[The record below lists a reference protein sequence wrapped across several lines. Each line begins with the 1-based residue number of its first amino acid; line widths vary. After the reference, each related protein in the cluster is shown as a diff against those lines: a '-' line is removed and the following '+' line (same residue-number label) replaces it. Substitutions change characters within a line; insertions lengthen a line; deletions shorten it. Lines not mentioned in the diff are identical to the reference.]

1 MTVEIF
7 FAIMAAKIIWGEYMR
22 QQKYLSVTAMIAY
35 LAYIGMFIPLSTD
48 LYLPALPEM
57 GNYFSASEFLVGL
70 TLTIFFFTFAVS
82 MVLFGPLSDKYGRR
96 PILIFGAALYTAASF
111 SCAVSSNIYFL
122 LAGRFFQAV
131 GSGAVITVA
140 TALIKDCFR
149 GKVMRKILAI
159 TQALGVI
166 APMVAPLVGG
176 ILLTF
181 TDWRGSFYLLTVL
194 GLINLIVAF
203 LFCETLPEH
212 KRYRGG
218 ILNSLTLLAQ
228 VAQRKYFMA
237 VLIMFAFLSKPYMA
251 YLSASSFIYVEFF
264 SLTAQEYSYFFAVNS
279 AASIAGPIL
288 YLKLKN
294 NLSNVSMLKLSF
306 FVALTSSILV
316 LSVGQ
321 SSAVTFL
328 LSFLPFTMIGAVVRP
343 FSMEILL
350 LESKEN
356 VGTAAS
362 VINFVPTLFGS
373 LGMMLG
379 TLPWGNFIDGL
390 GLIMT
395 TATTLS
401 IVLWLLIRSGKFGAA
416 RSGASD
422 LT

>member
-1 MTVEIF
+1 
-7 FAIMAAKIIWGEYMR
+7 MR
-22 QQKYLSVTAMIAY
+22 RQKYLSISAMIT
-35 LAYIGMFIPLSTD
+35 YITFINMFIPLSTD
-48 LYLPALPEM
+48 LYLPALPQM

-70 TLTIFFFTFAVS
+70 TLTIFFFVFALS
-82 MVLFGPLSDKYGRR
+82 MVLFGPLSDKFGRR
-96 PILIFGAALYTAASF
+96 PILIFGAAIYTMASF
-111 SCAVSSNIYFL
+111 ACAVSANIYFL

-131 GSGAVITVA
+131 GSGAVITVS

-166 APMVAPLVGG
+166 APMVAPLIGG
-176 ILLTF
+176 VLLTF
-181 TDWRGSFYLLTVL
+181 TDWRGSFYLLTIL
-194 GLINLIVAF
+194 GTINLIVAF

-212 KRYRGG
+212 RRYQGE
-218 ILNSLTLLAQ
+218 ILNSLTLLAE
-228 VAQRKYFMA
+228 VARRKYFMA

-251 YLSASSFIYVEFF
+251 YLSASSFIYVEHFN
-264 SLTAQEYSYFFAVNS
+264 LTAQEYSYFFAVNS

-294 NLSNVSMLKLSF
+294 NLSNIAMLRLCF
-306 FVALTSSILV
+306 FVAMTSGILV
-316 LSVGQ
+316 LTIGQ
-321 SSAVTFL
+321 SGAVMFL
-328 LSFLPFTMIGAVVRP
+328 LAFLPFTVIGAVVRP

-350 LESKEN
+350 LEAKEN

-362 VINFVPTLFGS
+362 IINFVPTLFGS

-379 TLPWGNFIDGL
+379 TLPWSNFINGL
-390 GLIMT
+390 GMIMT

-401 IVLWLLIRSGKFGAA
+401 IVLWILIRCRKFGSA
-416 RSGASD
+416 RQSVSD

>member
-1 MTVEIF
+1 
-7 FAIMAAKIIWGEYMR
+7 MR
-22 QQKYLSVTAMIAY
+22 KQKYLSISAMIAY

-70 TLTIFFFTFAVS
+70 TLTIFFFVFAVS
-82 MVLFGPLSDKYGRR
+82 MIMFGPLADKCGRK

-111 SCAVSSNIYFL
+111 LCAISSNIYFL

-140 TALIKDCFR
+140 TTLIKDCFR

-159 TQALGVI
+159 TQALGVV
-166 APMVAPLVGG
+166 APMIAPLVGG
-176 ILLTF
+176 LLLTF
-181 TDWRGSFYLLTVL
+181 TDWRGSFYLLTIL
-194 GLINLIVAF
+194 GAINLFIAF

-212 KRYRGG
+212 KRYHGG
-218 ILNSLTLLAQ
+218 ILNSMTLLLE
-228 VAQRKYFMA
+228 VGKKKYFIA

-251 YLSASSFIYVEFF
+251 YLGSSSFIYIEHFA
-264 SLTAQEYSYFFAVNS
+264 LTAQEYSYFFAVNS
-279 AASIAGPIL
+279 AASIAGPII

-294 NLSNVSMLKLSF
+294 NLSNVAMLRLC
-306 FVALTSSILV
+306 FVVAMTSGLLV
-316 LSVGQ
+316 LSIGQ
-321 SSAVTFL
+321 ISAIMFL
-328 LSFLPFTMIGAVVRP
+328 LAFLPFTVIGAVSRP
-343 FSMEILL
+343 FAMEILL
-350 LESKEN
+350 LEAKEN

-379 TLPWGNFIDGL
+379 TLPWSNFISGL
-390 GLIMT
+390 GIIMT
-395 TATTLS
+395 TATFLS
-401 IVLWLLIRSGKFGAA
+401 LMLWILIKQRKFGVA
-416 RSGASD
+416 SQNASD

>member
-1 MTVEIF
+1 MRKQKFLTVS
-7 FAIMAAKIIWGEYMR
+7 M
-22 QQKYLSVTAMIAY
+22 MITY
-35 LAYIGMFIPLSTD
+35 LAFIGMFIPLSTD
-48 LYLPALPEM
+48 LYLPALPQM

-82 MVLFGPLSDKYGRR
+82 MILFGPLSDKYGRR
-96 PILIFGAALYTAASF
+96 PILIFGAALYTASSF

-181 TDWRGSFYLLTVL
+181 TDWRGSFYLLTIL
-194 GLINLIVAF
+194 GAINLFVAF

-218 ILNSLTLLAQ
+218 ILNSLTLLAH
-228 VAQRKYFMA
+228 VGRKKYFMA
-237 VLIMFAFLSKPYMA
+237 VLIMFALLSKPYMA
-251 YLSASSFIYVEFF
+251 YLSASSFIYIEFF

-294 NLSNVSMLKLSF
+294 ILSNVAMLKFSF
-306 FVALTSSILV
+306 FVALTSGILV
-316 LSVGQ
+316 STVGQ
-321 SSAVTFL
+321 TRAINFL
-328 LSFLPFTMIGAVVRP
+328 LAFLPFTMIGAVVRP

-350 LESKEN
+350 LEAKEN
-356 VGTAAS
+356 VGTAAA

-379 TLPWGNFIDGL
+379 TLPWENFIGGL
-390 GLIMT
+390 SLIML

-401 IVLWLLIRSGKFGAA
+401 IALWILIKLGKFGTAS
-416 RSGASD
+416 SGASD

>member
-1 MTVEIF
+1 
-7 FAIMAAKIIWGEYMR
+7 MR
-22 QQKYLSVTAMIAY
+22 KQKYLSVTAMIIY

-70 TLTIFFFTFAVS
+70 TLTIFFFVFAVS

-96 PILIFGAALYTAASF
+96 LILIFGAALYTAASF
-111 SCAVSSNIYFL
+111 ACAVSSNIYFL
-122 LAGRFFQAV
+122 LAGRFFQAI

-149 GKVMRKILAI
+149 GQVMRKILAI

-181 TDWRGSFYLLTVL
+181 TDWRGSFYLLTAL
-194 GLINLIVAF
+194 GAINLFVAF

-212 KRYRGG
+212 KRYHGG
-218 ILNSLTLLAQ
+218 ILNSLTLLAE
-228 VAQRKYFMA
+228 VGRKKYFMA

-264 SLTAQEYSYFFAVNS
+264 KLTAQEYSYFFAVNS

-294 NLSNVSMLKLSF
+294 HLSNVGMLRLCF
-306 FVALTSSILV
+306 LVAMTSGLLV

-321 SSAVTFL
+321 ERAIMFL
-328 LSFLPFTMIGAVVRP
+328 LAFLPFTVIGAVVRP
-343 FSMEILL
+343 FAMEILL
-350 LESKEN
+350 LEAKEN
-356 VGTAAS
+356 VGTAS
-362 VINFVPTLFGS
+362 SIINFVPTLFGS

-379 TLPWGNFIDGL
+379 TLPWGNFILGL
-390 GLIMT
+390 GIIMA

-401 IVLWLLIRSGKFGAA
+401 FVLWILIRQRKFGTA
-416 RSGASD
+416 RQNASD

>member
-1 MTVEIF
+1 
-7 FAIMAAKIIWGEYMR
+7 MR
-22 QQKYLSVTAMIAY
+22 KQKYLSISAMIAY

-70 TLTIFFFTFAVS
+70 TLTIFFFVFAVS
-82 MVLFGPLSDKYGRR
+82 MILFGPLSDKYGRR
-96 PILIFGAALYTAASF
+96 PILIFGAAIYTAASF
-111 SCAVSSNIYFL
+111 TCAEASNIYFL

-140 TALIKDCFR
+140 TTLIKDCFR

-176 ILLTF
+176 VLLTF
-181 TDWRGSFYLLTVL
+181 TDWRGSFYLLTIL
-194 GLINLIVAF
+194 GAINLFVAF

-212 KRYRGG
+212 KRYHGG
-218 ILNSLTLLAQ
+218 ILNSMTLLLE
-228 VAQRKYFMA
+228 VGKKKYFIA

-251 YLSASSFIYVEFF
+251 YLSSSSFIYIEHFA
-264 SLTAQEYSYFFAVNS
+264 LTAQEYSYFFAVNS
-279 AASIAGPIL
+279 AASIAGPII

-294 NLSNVSMLKLSF
+294 NLSNVAMLKLC
-306 FVALTSSILV
+306 FVVAMTSGLLV
-316 LSVGQ
+316 LSIGKI
-321 SSAVTFL
+321 SAIMFL
-328 LSFLPFTMIGAVVRP
+328 LAFLPFTIIGAVSRP
-343 FSMEILL
+343 FAMEILL
-350 LESKEN
+350 LEAKEN

-379 TLPWGNFIDGL
+379 TLPWSNFISGL
-390 GLIMT
+390 GIIMT
-395 TATTLS
+395 TATFLS
-401 IVLWLLIRSGKFGAA
+401 LVLWILIKQRKFGVA
-416 RSGASD
+416 SQNASD

>member
-1 MTVEIF
+1 
-7 FAIMAAKIIWGEYMR
+7 MR
-22 QQKYLSVTAMIAY
+22 RQKYLSISAMIAY
-35 LAYIGMFIPLSTD
+35 IAFINMFIPLSTD
-48 LYLPALPEM
+48 LYLPALPQM

-70 TLTIFFFTFAVS
+70 TLTIFFFVFAVS
-82 MVLFGPLSDKYGRR
+82 MVLFGPMADKFGRR
-96 PILIFGAALYTAASF
+96 PILILGAAIYTAASF

-131 GSGAVITVA
+131 GSGAVITVS
-140 TALIKDCFR
+140 TTLIKDCFR

-181 TDWRGSFYLLTVL
+181 TDWRGSFYLLTIL
-194 GLINLIVAF
+194 GAINLIVAF
-203 LFCETLPEH
+203 LFCETLSEH

-228 VAQRKYFMA
+228 VGRKKYFMA
-237 VLIMFAFLSKPYMA
+237 VLIMFALLSKPYMA
-251 YLSASSFIYVEFF
+251 YLSASSFIYIEFF

-294 NLSNVSMLKLSF
+294 NLSNVALLRLCF
-306 FVALTSSILV
+306 FVALTSGILV
-316 LSVGQ
+316 STVGN
-321 SSAVTFL
+321 SRAINFL
-328 LSFLPFTMIGAVVRP
+328 LAFLPFTMIGAVVRP

-350 LESKEN
+350 LEAKEN
-356 VGTAAS
+356 VGTAAA

-379 TLPWGNFIDGL
+379 TLPWENFVSGL
-390 GLIMT
+390 GLIMM

-401 IVLWLLIRSGKFGAA
+401 IVLWLLIKSGKFGSALQN
-416 RSGASD
+416 ASD

>member
-1 MTVEIF
+1 
-7 FAIMAAKIIWGEYMR
+7 MR
-22 QQKYLSVTAMIAY
+22 RQKYLSISAMIT
-35 LAYIGMFIPLSTD
+35 YITFINMFIPLSTD
-48 LYLPALPEM
+48 LYLPALPQM

-70 TLTIFFFTFAVS
+70 TLTIFFFVFAVS
-82 MVLFGPLSDKYGRR
+82 MVLFGPLSDKFGRR
-96 PILIFGAALYTAASF
+96 SILIFGAAIYTAASF
-111 SCAVSSNIYFL
+111 ACAVSANIYFL

-131 GSGAVITVA
+131 GSGAVITVS

-176 ILLTF
+176 VLLTF
-181 TDWRGSFYLLTVL
+181 TDWRGSFYLLTAL
-194 GLINLIVAF
+194 GTINLIVAF

-212 KRYRGG
+212 RRYQGE
-218 ILNSLTLLAQ
+218 ILNSLTLLAE
-228 VAQRKYFMA
+228 AARRKYFMA

-251 YLSASSFIYVEFF
+251 YLSASSFIYVEHFH
-264 SLTAQEYSYFFAVNS
+264 LTAQEYSYFFAVNS

-294 NLSNVSMLKLSF
+294 NLSNIAMLRLCF
-306 FVALTSSILV
+306 LVAMTSGILV
-316 LSVGQ
+316 LTIGQ
-321 SSAVTFL
+321 SGAVMFL
-328 LSFLPFTMIGAVVRP
+328 LAFLPFTVIGAVVRP

-350 LESKEN
+350 LEAKEN

-362 VINFVPTLFGS
+362 IINFVPTLFGS

-379 TLPWGNFIDGL
+379 TLPWSNFISGL
-390 GLIMT
+390 GMIMT

-401 IVLWLLIRSGKFGAA
+401 IVLWILIRCRKFGSA
-416 RSGASD
+416 RQSASD

>member
-1 MTVEIF
+1 
-7 FAIMAAKIIWGEYMR
+7 MR
-22 QQKYLSVTAMIAY
+22 RQKYLSISAMIT
-35 LAYIGMFIPLSTD
+35 YITFINMFIPLSTD
-48 LYLPALPEM
+48 LYLPALPQM

-70 TLTIFFFTFAVS
+70 TLTIFFFVFAVS
-82 MVLFGPLSDKYGRR
+82 MVLFGPLSDKFGRR
-96 PILIFGAALYTAASF
+96 PILIFGAAIYTAASF
-111 SCAVSSNIYFL
+111 ACAVSANIYFL

-131 GSGAVITVA
+131 GSGAVITVS

-176 ILLTF
+176 VLLTF
-181 TDWRGSFYLLTVL
+181 TDWRGSFYLLTAL
-194 GLINLIVAF
+194 GTINLIVAF

-212 KRYRGG
+212 KRYQGE
-218 ILNSLTLLAQ
+218 ILNSLTLLAE
-228 VAQRKYFMA
+228 VARRKYFMA

-251 YLSASSFIYVEFF
+251 YLSASSFIYVEHFN
-264 SLTAQEYSYFFAVNS
+264 LTAQEYSYFFAVNS

-294 NLSNVSMLKLSF
+294 NLSNIAMLRLCF
-306 FVALTSSILV
+306 FVAITSGILV
-316 LSVGQ
+316 LTIGQ
-321 SSAVTFL
+321 SGAVMFL
-328 LSFLPFTMIGAVVRP
+328 LAFLPFTVIGAVVRP

-350 LESKEN
+350 LEAKEN

-362 VINFVPTLFGS
+362 IINFVPTLFGS

-379 TLPWGNFIDGL
+379 TLPWSNFINGL
-390 GLIMT
+390 GMIMM

-401 IVLWLLIRSGKFGAA
+401 IVLWILIRCRKFGSA
-416 RSGASD
+416 RQSASD

>member
-1 MTVEIF
+1 MRKQKFLTVS
-7 FAIMAAKIIWGEYMR
+7 M
-22 QQKYLSVTAMIAY
+22 MITY
-35 LAYIGMFIPLSTD
+35 LAFIGMFIPLSTD
-48 LYLPALPEM
+48 LYLPALPQM

-82 MVLFGPLSDKYGRR
+82 MILFGPLSDKYGRR
-96 PILIFGAALYTAASF
+96 PILIFGAALYTASSF

-181 TDWRGSFYLLTVL
+181 TDWRGSFYLLTIL
-194 GLINLIVAF
+194 GAINLFVAF

-218 ILNSLTLLAQ
+218 ILNSLTLLAH
-228 VAQRKYFMA
+228 VGRKKYFMA
-237 VLIMFAFLSKPYMA
+237 VLIMFALLSKPYMA
-251 YLSASSFIYVEFF
+251 YLSASSFIYIEFF

-294 NLSNVSMLKLSF
+294 ILSNVAMLKFSF
-306 FVALTSSILV
+306 FVALTSGILV
-316 LSVGQ
+316 STVGQ
-321 SSAVTFL
+321 TRAINFL
-328 LSFLPFTMIGAVVRP
+328 LAFLPFTMIGAVVRP

-350 LESKEN
+350 LEAKEN

-379 TLPWGNFIDGL
+379 TLPWGNFIGGL
-390 GLIMT
+390 SLIML

-401 IVLWLLIRSGKFGAA
+401 IALWILIKLGKFGAA
-416 RSGASD
+416 SSGASD

>member
-1 MTVEIF
+1 
-7 FAIMAAKIIWGEYMR
+7 
-22 QQKYLSVTAMIAY
+22 MIAY

-70 TLTIFFFTFAVS
+70 TLTIFFFVFAVS
-82 MVLFGPLSDKYGRR
+82 MILFGPLSDKYGRR
-96 PILIFGAALYTAASF
+96 PILIFGAALYTVASF
-111 SCAVSSNIYFL
+111 TCAVSSNIYFL

-140 TALIKDCFR
+140 TTLIKDCFR

-181 TDWRGSFYLLTVL
+181 TDWRGSFYLLTIL
-194 GLINLIVAF
+194 GAINLIVAF

-218 ILNSLTLLAQ
+218 LLKSLTLL
-228 VAQRKYFMA
+228 VEVGRKKYFMA
-237 VLIMFAFLSKPYMA
+237 VLIMFALLSKPYMA
-251 YLSASSFIYVEFF
+251 YLSASSFIYIEFF
-264 SLTAQEYSYFFAVNS
+264 ALTAQEYSYFFAVNS
-279 AASIAGPIL
+279 AASIAGPVL

-294 NLSNVSMLKLSF
+294 NLSNVAMLRLC
-306 FVALTSSILV
+306 FVVAMISGLLV

-321 SSAVTFL
+321 SQAIMFL
-328 LSFLPFTMIGAVVRP
+328 LAFLPFTVIGAVSRP
-343 FSMEILL
+343 FAMEILL

-379 TLPWGNFIDGL
+379 TLPWGNFIEGL

-395 TATTLS
+395 TATVLS
-401 IVLWLLIRSGKFGAA
+401 LLLWILIRAGKFGAA
-416 RSGASD
+416 SQNSSD
-422 LT
+422 IT